1 VGSTATGILGCSSAI
16 TELNGWLP
24 KVARSLATV
33 LITGET
39 GTGKERVAQAI
50 HGLSARADGPF
61 VPVNCAALPDQ
72 LVESELF
79 GHEKGAFTG
88 AWQRASGRMADADG
102 GTLFLD
108 EIGELPLR
116 AQAKLLRAIESRE
129 VRPLGGSRARHLDI
143 RIVAATNQD
152 LAGLVRAHGFRQDLF
167 YRLDV
172 ARIELAPLRDRP
184 EDVPLLMAAA
194 IAELNDRNGAGVGA
208 PDPELMDCLVRHDWP
223 GNVRELRNL
232 AEAIFIDPP
241 RGPVGFR
248 HLPPS
253 WRRSF
258 ERYRR
263 AGSAERDAL
272 VTALKSARWNKA
284 EAARTLNWSRMTL
297 YRKLQQYRISRPPD

>member
-1 VGSTATGILGCSSAI
+1 MGSTATGILGCSSAI

-39 GTGKERVAQAI
+39 GTGKERVAEAV
-50 HGLSARADGPF
+50 HRLSNRAHAPF
-61 VPVNCAALPDQ
+61 VPVNCAALPEA

-129 VRPLGGSRARHLDI
+129 VRPLGASRARRLDI

-152 LAGLVRAHGFRQDLF
+152 LAGLVAARAFRQDLF

-172 ARIELAPLRDRP
+172 ARIELSPLRDRP
-184 EDVPLLMAAA
+184 EDVPVLMAAA
-194 IAELNDRNGAGVGA
+194 IAELNGRDGAAVGA
-208 PDPELMDCLVRHDWP
+208 PDPELLDCLVAHDWP

-241 RGPVGFR
+241 RGPIGLR
-248 HLPPS
+248 HLPPG

-258 ERYRR
+258 ERYARP
-263 AGSAERDAL
+263 GSVERDAL
-272 VTALKSARWNKA
+272 VSALKSARWNKT

-297 YRKLQQYRISRPPD
+297 YRKLQQYRISRPAD